1 MKVGAQGFT
10 VRAFAQDEAG
20 IAETMRKIAA
30 IGYRTLQVSAF
41 APIAPQRLRELA
53 DENGLEIVVTHTN
66 PDRILNEPEAVA
78 HEHEIFGCKHVGIGM
93 MPQKYVGSREGVEQF
108 LKDFDRASRVFHEHG
123 QKLQYHNHCFEYQK
137 FDGVPLIDI
146 MAEETDP
153 ELWGFIVDLFWV
165 QAGGRNPAT
174 QLRML
179 EGRVDVCHF
188 KDYAVE
194 GWDKRF
200 APIGQGNLCW
210 DEIFEACADTGVQYA
225 MVEQDDAYGRDPFDE
240 LRISYE
246 FLKNAGLEF

>member
-1 MKVGAQGFT
+1 MLVGAQGFT

-20 IAETMRKIAA
+20 IAETMKKLAA

-41 APIAPQRLRELA
+41 AAIPAERMRALA
-53 DENGLEIVVTHTN
+53 DENGLKIVVTHTN
-66 PDRILNEPEAVA
+66 PDRILAEPEVVA
-78 HEHEIFGCKHVGIGM
+78 REHEIYGCKHVGIGM
-93 MPQKYVGSREGVEQF
+93 MPQKYVGSREGLEQF

-137 FDGVPLIDI
+137 FDGAPLIDI
-146 MAEETDP
+146 MADETDP
-153 ELWGFIVDLFWV
+153 ELWGFIVDLFWTQV
-165 QAGGRNPAT
+165 GGRNPAT

-188 KDYAVE
+188 KDLAIE
-194 GWDKRF
+194 GWDKKF
-200 APIGQGNLCW
+200 AAIGEGNLCW
-210 DEIFEACADTGVQYA
+210 DEIFEACRDTGVQYA

-246 FLKNAGLEF
+246 YLKRAGLEF